1 MKWVKNMPEMPEVE
15 TVRRGLVSQIKGC
28 KITSVEIRY
37 QNLITGDVSQFID
50 IVTGTTIEDIGRL
63 AKFLLIHLD
72 NGYTIISHLRMEG
85 KYRVSSDPAMIDK
98 HSHAI
103 FTLDNGQK
111 LIYNDVRKFGRMQ
124 LWRTADLAENKSI
137 AKLGP
142 EPLSDEFTFD
152 NLKPRIM
159 RHRKDIKTVL
169 LDQSVMSGLG
179 NIYVDEV
186 LWNAMIHPET
196 PANHMSDEDIK
207 NIMKY
212 SDEEMRMGIAEG
224 GSTVRSYLDSTGHS
238 GHMQDFLHAYGKEGT
253 PCARCGTNI
262 EKIKVGGRGTHFCP
276 HCQVVK

>member
-1 MKWVKNMPEMPEVE
+1 MPEMPEVE
-15 TVRRGLVSQIKGC
+15 TVRRGLIAQVKGR
-28 KITSVEIRY
+28 KITNVEIRY
-37 QNLITGDVSQFID
+37 PNLITGDVDQFKEF
-50 IVTGTTIEDIGRL
+50 VTGATIDDVGRR

-85 KYRVSSDPAMIDK
+85 RYRISADPSAIDK

-124 LWRTADLAENKSI
+124 LWNTDDLENNKSI
-137 AKLGP
+137 QKLGP
-142 EPLSDEFTFD
+142 EPLSDAFTFN

-186 LWNAMIHPET
+186 LWKVKIHPET
-196 PANHMSDEDIK
+196 PANHLNDIDIQ
-207 NIMKY
+207 NIIEV
-212 SDEEMRMGIAEG
+212 SNEEMEKAIIAG
-224 GSTVRSYLDSTGHS
+224 GSTVRSYVDATGHK
-238 GHMQDFLHAYGKEGT
+238 GNMQNSLKVYGKEGT
-253 PCARCGTNI
+253 PCPRCGTEI
-262 EKIKVGGRGTHFCP
+262 KKIKVNGRGTHFCP
-276 HCQVVK
+276 KCQVVK

>member
-1 MKWVKNMPEMPEVE
+1 MPEMPEVE
-15 TVRRGLVSQIKGC
+15 TVRRGLIAQVKNHQI
-28 KITSVEIRY
+28 THVEIRY
-37 QNLITGDVSQFID
+37 QNLITGDVEQFKEF
-50 IVTGTTIEDIGRL
+50 VTGATITDIGRR

-85 KYRVSSDPAMIDK
+85 RYRISADPSAIDK

-111 LIYNDVRKFGRMQ
+111 MIYNDVRKFGRMQ
-124 LWRTADLAENKSI
+124 LWNTDDLMNNKSI
-137 AKLGP
+137 SKLGP
-142 EPLSDEFTFD
+142 EPLSAEFTFK

-186 LWNAMIHPET
+186 LWKVKIHPET
-196 PANHMSDEDIK
+196 PANHLNDEDIQ
-207 NIMKY
+207 NIIEV
-212 SDEEMRMGIAEG
+212 SNQEMEKAIASG
-224 GSTVRSYLDSTGHS
+224 GSTVRSYVDATGHK
-238 GHMQDFLHAYGKEGT
+238 GNMQNSLKVYGKEGT
-253 PCARCGTNI
+253 PCPRCGTDI
-262 EKIKVGGRGTHFCP
+262 EKIKVNGRGTHFCP

>member
-1 MKWVKNMPEMPEVE
+1 VNSMPEMPEVE
-15 TVRRGLVSQIKGC
+15 IVKRGLISQIKGR
-28 KITSVEIRY
+28 KITNVEVRY
-37 QNLITGDVSQFID
+37 QNLITGDVPQFID
-50 IVTGTTIEDIGRL
+50 IVTGTTIEDIGRR

-85 KYRVSSDPAMIDK
+85 KYRVSADPAMIDK

-124 LWRTADLAENKSI
+124 LWKTADLANNKSI

-142 EPLSDEFTFD
+142 EPLSDAFTFD
-152 NLKPRIM
+152 AVKPRIM

-186 LWNAMIHPET
+186 LWNAKLHPET
-196 PANHMSDEDIK
+196 PANHLNDDDIR
-207 NIMKY
+207 NIIKY
-212 SDEEMRMGIAEG
+212 SNEEMTMGIDAG
-224 GSTVRSYLDSTGHS
+224 GSTVRSYLDSTGHA
-238 GHMQDFLHAYGKEGT
+238 GHMQDFLHAYDREGT
-253 PCARCGTNI
+253 PCDRCGTEI

>member
-1 MKWVKNMPEMPEVE
+1 MPEMPEVE
-15 TVRRGLVSQIKGC
+15 TVRRGLISQVKGR
-28 KITSVEIRY
+28 KITNVEIRY
-37 QNLITGDVSQFID
+37 QNLITGDVDQFKEF
-50 IVTGTTIEDIGRL
+50 VTGTTITDIGRR

-85 KYRVSSDPAMIDK
+85 RYKISADPSAIDK

-111 LIYNDVRKFGRMQ
+111 MIYNDVRKFGRMQ
-124 LWRTADLAENKSI
+124 LWNTDDLENNKSI
-137 AKLGP
+137 QKLGP
-142 EPLSDEFTFD
+142 EPLSAAFTFN

-186 LWNAMIHPET
+186 LWKVKIHPET
-196 PANHMSDEDIK
+196 PADHLNDTDIQ
-207 NIMKY
+207 NIIEV
-212 SDEEMRMGIAEG
+212 SNGEMEKAIASG
-224 GSTVRSYLDSTGHS
+224 GSTVRSYVDATGHK
-238 GHMQDFLHAYGKEGT
+238 GNMQNSLKVYGKEGT
-253 PCARCGTNI
+253 PCPRCGTDI

-276 HCQVVK
+276 KCQVIK

>member
-1 MKWVKNMPEMPEVE
+1 MPEVE
-15 TVRRGLVSQIKGC
+15 TVRRGLISQVKGR
-28 KITSVEIRY
+28 KITNVEIRY
-37 QNLITGDVSQFID
+37 QNLITGDVGQFKEF
-50 IVTGTTIEDIGRL
+50 VTGTTITDIGRR

-85 KYRVSSDPAMIDK
+85 RYKISADPSAIDK

-111 LIYNDVRKFGRMQ
+111 MIYNDVRKFGRMQ
-124 LWRTADLAENKSI
+124 LWNTDDLENNKSI
-137 AKLGP
+137 QKLGP
-142 EPLSDEFTFD
+142 EPLSAAFTFN

-186 LWNAMIHPET
+186 LWKVKIHPET
-196 PANHMSDEDIK
+196 PANHLNDTDIQ
-207 NIMKY
+207 NIIEV
-212 SDEEMRMGIAEG
+212 SNEEMKKAIASG
-224 GSTVRSYLDSTGHS
+224 GSTVRSYVDATGHK
-238 GHMQDFLHAYGKEGT
+238 GNMQNSLKVYGKEGT
-253 PCARCGTNI
+253 PCPRCGTDI

-276 HCQVVK
+276 KCQVIK